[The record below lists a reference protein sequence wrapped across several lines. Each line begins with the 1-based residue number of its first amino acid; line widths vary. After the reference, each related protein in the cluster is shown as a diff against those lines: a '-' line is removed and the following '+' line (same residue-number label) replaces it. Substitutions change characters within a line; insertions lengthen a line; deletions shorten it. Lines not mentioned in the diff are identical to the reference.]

1 MPQIVIVTD
10 RGDSAEEVVY
20 RERVDAIHFDSEH
33 SRAQLAERLAWAIGD
48 AAQNERRQQTRRSR
62 RGRKLEEVRVA

>member
-1 MPQIVIVTD
+1 VIVTD

-20 RERVDAIHFDSEH
+20 RERIDAVHLDSEH

-48 AAQNERRQQTRRSR
+48 AQTSDGQGGGKQRAGAGARSR
-62 RGRKLEEVRVA
+62 AGFE